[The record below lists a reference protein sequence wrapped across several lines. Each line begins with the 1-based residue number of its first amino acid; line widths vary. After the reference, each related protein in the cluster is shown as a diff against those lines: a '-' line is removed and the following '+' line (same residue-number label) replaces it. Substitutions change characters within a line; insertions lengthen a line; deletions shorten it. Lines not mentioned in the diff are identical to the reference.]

1 MQGLMW
7 RAYDSH
13 GFLQY
18 SFIET
23 VQAMHPYYVIRAMGG
38 VLFLTGAL
46 VMVYN
51 LIQTAKGRV
60 RDEEPVAL
68 PAASESSR
76 QTTKGGGNSPAAPAR
91 A

>member
-1 MQGLMW
+1 MWIAGVMQGLMW
-7 RAYDSH
+7 RAYDDR

-23 VQAMHPYYVIRAMGG
+23 VQAMQPYYVIRALGG
-38 VLFLTGAL
+38 LLFLIGAL
-46 VMVYN
+46 IMAYN

-68 PAASESSR
+68 PDA
-76 QTTKGGGNSPAAPAR
+76 AR

>member
-1 MQGLMW
+1 MPAATWMV
-7 RAYDSH
+7 AP
-13 GFLQY
+13 
-18 SFIET
+18 ET
-23 VQAMHPYYVIRAMGG
+23 VQAMHPYYVIRALGG
-38 VLFLTGAL
+38 LLFVAGSL

-68 PAASESSR
+68 PSA
-76 QTTKGGGNSPAAPAR
+76 AR